1 MMKNL
6 LEHYLGEESENNESE
21 RVPSKDVI
29 DSSSSVESGVSS
41 SSGNRFS
48 SVVVLVDPPRS
59 GLHPVVRK
67 HRFLVIFNRFTL
79 AFSC

>member
-6 LEHYLGEESENNESE
+6 LEHYLVEESE

-29 DSSSSVESGVSS
+29 DSSFSLESGVSS
-41 SSGNRFS
+41 SSENRFS

-67 HRFLVIFNRFTL
+67 HRFLVRVNC
-79 AFSC
+79 FSLSFLC

>member
-29 DSSSSVESGVSS
+29 DSSLESGVSS
-41 SSGNRFS
+41 SSENKFS

-67 HRFLVIFNRFTL
+67 HRFLAIVN
-79 AFSC
+79 